1 MRAGQTRDVFEELQS
16 LFEEYYKGRFNRV
29 FIKNFIDVF
38 SDTSEKIDYIR
49 KAQSHDV
56 RYIGKSGTL
65 AELKV
70 VPEFYVF
77 YGNWSKQDLV
87 FLKNRALFNTLIT
100 DETVLCFIVDAEF
113 HPELSEKQSVEE
125 NQLYYCHKGVYKHVE

>member
-16 LFEEYYKGRFNRV
+16 LFEEYYKGHFNRV
-29 FIKNFIDVF
+29 FLKNFVNVF

-70 VPEFYVF
+70 VPEFYLF

-113 HPELSEKQSVEE
+113 HPEFLEKQSVEE
-125 NQLYYCHKGVYKHVE
+125 NQLYYCHKGVYKNVE